1 MKAKQ
6 KLLPILLLGLSW
18 QANCAW
24 AAAAA
29 PVQLITAGWDIPT
42 PARFRAEVAAFE
54 KWGLF
59 AGTVIVP
66 TRRFPDGGQRDC
78 RHVFTRDHWE
88 RDEFTEALADLKAA
102 RPVTATNNFLYV
114 LASPGDV
121 DWFDDDGWREIVD
134 HWRILAW
141 LAKQGGLRGLHFHTE
156 PYAFP
161 PHSQFRYSAQ
171 AQRDRHAYD
180 EYRAQARRRGREV
193 AQAVVAEFPDLT
205 LFFDRMFCD
214 LLSLAAS
221 ENPALALESHNS
233 YGLQPAF
240 VDGWLDVVPST
251 VTFVDG
257 AKVAYEFTSQE
268 EFDRAYLRL
277 RTEAPRL
284 IAPEHRG
291 KFLSQLRVAFPVYLD
306 AAAAP
311 AGAKWHLP
319 PVRGSQAARVEA
331 NVLAGLKASDDF
343 VWFHGEHARWWPGG
357 NPKSPTWPEKI
368 AGVDRALL
376 RAAKPET
383 AARAVRPDQHERV
396 YRQRQGA
403 CPCDARKPGQSV
415 QRPFGAGDH
424 GLLLCRGDGRRFA

>member
-311 AGAKWHLP
+311 
-319 PVRGSQAARVEA
+319 
-331 NVLAGLKASDDF
+331 
-343 VWFHGEHARWWPGG
+343 
-357 NPKSPTWPEKI
+357 
-368 AGVDRALL
+368 
-376 RAAKPET
+376 
-383 AARAVRPDQHERV
+383 
-396 YRQRQGA
+396 
-403 CPCDARKPGQSV
+403 
-415 QRPFGAGDH
+415 
-424 GLLLCRGDGRRFA
+424 